1 MNILIIGS
9 GAREHAF
16 CWKINQSNLCGKIFV
31 APGNAGTSELATN
44 LEILISDF
52 QAIKNAILIN
62 QISLVIVGPEIPLIN
77 GITDFIEKDSE
88 LTNVLVVGPSSHG
101 AKLEGSKE
109 YSKEFM
115 ERHKIPTAPYKSF
128 NQDKLKEGMDYLNS
142 MTPPYVL
149 KADGPAAGKGV
160 LIINDLK
167 EAQLELE
174 NMLVNNKFGNSGHNV
189 VIEGF
194 LDGIEISCFV
204 LTDGKS
210 YITLPN
216 AKDYKRIGEGDTG
229 LNTGGMGA
237 ISPVSFANEEFL
249 SKVENKIIKPTIRG
263 IAKEQMDY
271 KGFVFIGIIKVE
283 NEPFVIEYNV
293 RMGDPETQ
301 VILPRIK
308 SDFLE
313 MMISTAN
320 QSLNSIKLEVDTN
333 SAATVVMVS
342 GGYPEDY
349 EKGKEIVGIPKET
362 KETIVFQA
370 GTKMLKG
377 KTVTNGGR
385 VLSVTS
391 IAENFKEALK
401 KSYSKIGGISYE
413 KKYFRKDLGF
423 DL

>member
-16 CWKINQSNLCGKIFV
+16 CWKINQSSLCEKIFV

-342 GGYPEDY
+342 GGYPENY
-349 EKGKEIVGIPKET
+349 EKEKEIVGIPKET